1 MTALHPQEL
10 PDLFN
15 GDVLVVFG
23 RYTGAGAAAVKVAG
37 TFAGKRREFVAD
49 VSFPA
54 AEEDNAFVARL
65 WAVRRVGWLLD
76 EIRLRGES
84 AELRDEVTRLAREYG
99 IVTPYTAY
107 LVLEDE
113 ERRSVPHDAAQL
125 PGAARTTARCSAR
138 RRT

>member
-1 MTALHPQEL
+1 M
-10 PDLFN
+10 
-15 GDVLVVFG
+15 LVVFG
-23 RYTGAGAAAVKVAG
+23 RYTGSGAAAVEVTG

-54 AEEDNAFVARL
+54 AEHGQR
-65 WAVRRVGWLLD
+65 VRRRASGPRAGWAWLLD

-84 AELRDEVTRLAREYG
+84 AELRDEVTRLAREFG

-113 ERRSVPHDAAQL
+113 ERRSVPRDAAQL
-125 PGAARTTARCSAR
+125 PGAGGRPRGARAG